1 MNLSWPSAD
10 RAWRRACRSPRFARV
25 ISRSTSGFT
34 AFAFAVVV
42 SIRSW
47 SISSLD
53 RFIRSALRCAES
65 RDSLCLFLW
74 WRMSSEPVYA
84 GLRSPKVQPASL
96 QRLDDL
102 LDRLATE
109 VRDRVQLGLG
119 LLEQVA
125 DGLHARALEAVV
137 GANAELELLDQD
149 VVHPVRAPGR
159 YRAGRRGVAAREAV
173 VAAAQLL
180 EPVRV
185 REDRERRDQDLGGL
199 AKSCLRLHGAV
210 GLDVEGQL
218 VVVRPLADAHRL

>member
-10 RAWRRACRSPRFARV
+10 SAWRRACRSPRFARV

-34 AFAFAVVV
+34 AFALAVVV

-65 RDSLCLFLW
+65 RDSLCLFRW
-74 WRMSSEPVYA
+74 WRMPAAS
-84 GLRSPKVQPASL
+84 LRGAEVQPARL
-96 QRLDDL
+96 QGLDDL

-137 GANAELELLDQD
+137 RAHAELELLDQD

-159 YRAGRRGVAAREAV
+159 DRACRAGVAARKAV
-173 VAAAQLL
+173 VGPAQLL
-180 EPVRV
+180 EPV
-185 REDRERRDQDLGGL
+185 
-199 AKSCLRLHGAV
+199 
-210 GLDVEGQL
+210 
-218 VVVRPLADAHRL
+218 

>member
-25 ISRSTSGFT
+25 ISRSTSGLT
-34 AFAFAVVV
+34 AFALAVVV
-42 SIRSW
+42 WIRSW

-84 GLRSPKVQPASL
+84 ALGGPEGEPAGL

-109 VRDRVQLGLG
+109 VRDRVQLRLG

-125 DGLHARALEAVV
+125 HGLHARPLQVV
-137 GANAELELLDQD
+137 VRAHAQLELLDED
-149 VVHPVRAPGR
+149 VVHPVGA
-159 YRAGRRGVAAREAV
+159 AGRDGTRG
-173 VAAAQLL
+173 
-180 EPVRV
+180 
-185 REDRERRDQDLGGL
+185 
-199 AKSCLRLHGAV
+199 
-210 GLDVEGQL
+210 
-218 VVVRPLADAHRL
+218 

>member
-1 MNLSWPSAD
+1 MNLSWPRAD
-10 RAWRRACRSPRFARV
+10 IAWRRACRSPRFARV

-47 SISSLD
+47 SMSSFD
-53 RFIRSALRCAES
+53 RFIKSALRCAES
-65 RDSLCLFLW
+65 RESLCLFFW

-84 GLRSPKVQPASL
+84 GLCGAEVQPARL

-102 LDRLATE
+102 FDRLATE

-125 DGLHARALEAVV
+125 HARHARPLEAVV
-137 GANAELELLDQD
+137 RPHAELELLDQD

-159 YRAGRRGVAAREAV
+159 DRARRRCLAAGEPV
-173 VAAAQLL
+173 VGTAQLR
-180 EPVRV
+180 EPVGV
-185 REDRERRDQDLGGL
+185 GEDREQGDQDLRRL
-199 AKSCLRLHGAV
+199 AQRGLRLHGAV
-210 GLDVEGQL
+210 GLDVEREL
-218 VVVRPLADAHRL
+218 VVVRAL

>member
-53 RFIRSALRCAES
+53 RFIRSDLRCAES
-65 RDSLCLFLW
+65 RESLCLFLW
-74 WRMSSEPVYA
+74 WRMP
-84 GLRSPKVQPASL
+84 LRGPEIQSARL

-119 LLEQVA
+119 LLEQIA
-125 DGLHARALEAVV
+125 DG
-137 GANAELELLDQD
+137 
-149 VVHPVRAPGR
+149 
-159 YRAGRRGVAAREAV
+159 
-173 VAAAQLL
+173 
-180 EPVRV
+180 
-185 REDRERRDQDLGGL
+185 
-199 AKSCLRLHGAV
+199 
-210 GLDVEGQL
+210 
-218 VVVRPLADAHRL
+218 